1 MTAVERVA
9 GAPVLRERARLPSEP
24 ARARYVAVR
33 ARFTRGAIYGHCRNK
48 GERFVAMTN
57 RVKLPMEMLVS
68 ASASCLRLR
77 LRVQISRFAMQLGIK
92 PLLLSG
98 CIDLNG
104 CHAVDQP

>member
-33 ARFTRGAIYGHCRNK
+33 ARFTRGAIYGHFRNK
-48 GERFVAMTN
+48 SERFVSMTN
-57 RVKLPMEMLVS
+57 RVMLPMEMLVS
-68 ASASCLRLR
+68 ASASCLR